1 MKRFANILISIASL
15 FTLAVAFTACDDNK
29 IDDENPLPG
38 GSTAKKVTF
47 TATAGDITRTYL
59 EQDGELFHTKWVGDE
74 TLCVE
79 AADDKNTFSETKFY
93 FSNTK
98 SKPNTFTCSAEGIGA
113 VIGAKVKIT
122 YAKDIASG
130 TAAVD
135 SSAGSYGMVLSA
147 ITTLEQDAEVKL
159 NAECA
164 VLLYSSAAEVT
175 FTADGDLFCEAGT
188 PKKSITAKA
197 GNSMFVA
204 IAATADAATTY
215 MLSYTVK
222 GTESEPMTITPGYGK
237 IYDLGALTQEEATP
251 ENPTPDDPTP
261 APASTIYFVPNS
273 GWMADGAWFA
283 AYYWNDGGNAAVKLA
298 DENADGIYECT
309 VPEGMSNVLFCRMNP
324 AYTEFSW
331 NNETEGDHVWNQTVD
346 TVVGAEPANYFY
358 ITGWDTGEWHEAG
371 YVVPE
376 APTAQV
382 YLVPNSSWNADG
394 AWFAAYYWS
403 DSASGSVKLTDA
415 DSDGI
420 YEGQLPVGMSNVLF
434 CRMNPAY
441 PNFSWNNDTEGDH
454 VWNQTQDTTVGV
466 APANYFYIT
475 GWDTGEWHEA
485 GYIVPDTPVGPSTP
499 AGSFALAGTFNGWG
513 DIVME
518 NNNGIHSAKG
528 VGMEA
533 YAEFKVKDA
542 ASWDTNF
549 GVASVAY
556 MNPNHHI
563 AVAQGG
569 DNIAITEAGTYDV
582 YFDHANLKIYVVT
595 AGTDYTTAPLQTVNG
610 KEPEIV
616 APEVTE
622 NVVYF
627 KPNNTWNGS
636 GARFS
641 AYLWNDSGNTWVS
654 AVDADSDGIYEIY
667 IPDGYGTNIIF
678 CRMKSGTTANSWTNK
693 QYQTVD
699 LVIPTDGKN
708 LFTLNEGGEKISGV
722 WSTK

>member
-1 MKRFANILISIASL
+1 
-15 FTLAVAFTACDDNK
+15 
-29 IDDENPLPG
+29 
-38 GSTAKKVTF
+38 
-47 TATAGDITRTYL
+47 
-59 EQDGELFHTKWVGDE
+59 
-74 TLCVE
+74 
-79 AADDKNTFSETKFY
+79 
-93 FSNTK
+93 
-98 SKPNTFTCSAEGIGA
+98 
-113 VIGAKVKIT
+113 
-122 YAKDIASG
+122 
-130 TAAVD
+130 
-135 SSAGSYGMVLSA
+135 
-147 ITTLEQDAEVKL
+147 
-159 NAECA
+159 
-164 VLLYSSAAEVT
+164 
-175 FTADGDLFCEAGT
+175 
-188 PKKSITAKA
+188 
-197 GNSMFVA
+197 
-204 IAATADAATTY
+204 
-215 MLSYTVK
+215 
-222 GTESEPMTITPGYGK
+222 
-237 IYDLGALTQEEATP
+237 
-251 ENPTPDDPTP
+251 
-261 APASTIYFVPNS
+261 
-273 GWMADGAWFA
+273 
-283 AYYWNDGGNAAVKLA
+283 
-298 DENADGIYECT
+298 
-309 VPEGMSNVLFCRMNP
+309 
-324 AYTEFSW
+324 
-331 NNETEGDHVWNQTVD
+331 
-346 TVVGAEPANYFY
+346 
-358 ITGWDTGEWHEAG
+358 
-371 YVVPE
+371 
-376 APTAQV
+376 
-382 YLVPNSSWNADG
+382 
-394 AWFAAYYWS
+394 
-403 DSASGSVKLTDA
+403 
-415 DSDGI
+415 
-420 YEGQLPVGMSNVLF
+420 
-434 CRMNPAY
+434 
-441 PNFSWNNDTEGDH
+441 
-454 VWNQTQDTTVGV
+454 
-466 APANYFYIT
+466 
-475 GWDTGEWHEA
+475 
-485 GYIVPDTPVGPSTP
+485 
-499 AGSFALAGTFNGWG
+499 
-513 DIVME
+513 ME

-708 LFTLNEGGEKISGV
+708 LFTLNEGGEKISGT

>member
-38 GSTAKKVTF
+38 VATKVSF
-47 TATAGDITRTYL
+47 VATAGDITRTYL

-79 AADDKNTFSETKFY
+79 AADDKSSFGETKFY
-93 FSNTK
+93 FTNTK
-98 SKPNTFTCSAEGIGA
+98 SKPNTFTCSAEGVGV
-113 VIGAKVKIT
+113 VIGKRVKIT
-122 YAKDIASG
+122 YAKDIANG
-130 TAAVD
+130 AAVVD
-135 SSAGSYGMVLSA
+135 SSAGTYGMKLS
-147 ITTLEQDAEVKL
+147 ITTTLEDKAEVKL
-159 NAECA
+159 IPECA
-164 VLLYSSAAEVT
+164 VLLYSSAVDVT
-175 FTADGDLFCEAGT
+175 FTADGNLFCEAGVA
-188 PKKSITAKA
+188 KKSIVAKG
-197 GNSMFVA
+197 GNTMFVA
-204 IAATADAATTY
+204 IAATADAATSY
-215 MLSYTVK
+215 KLSYTVN
-222 GTESEPMTITPGYGK
+222 GTESEPMTLNPAYGK
-237 IYDLGALTQEEATP
+237 IYDLGALTSEEVAP

-283 AYYWNDGGNAAVKLA
+283 AYYWNDSSNTAVKLA
-298 DENADGIYECT
+298 DENADGIYECA
-309 VPEGMSNVLFCRMNP
+309 VPEGMPNVLFCRMNP

-331 NNETEGDHVWNQTVD
+331 NNETEGDHVWNQTID
-346 TVVGAEPANYFY
+346 TVVGAEPANYYY

-382 YLVPNSSWNADG
+382 YLVPNDSWKADG

-403 DSASGSVKLTDA
+403 DSASGSVKLTDS

-420 YEGQLPVGMSNVLF
+420 YEGQLPVGMPNVLF

-441 PNFSWNNDTEGDH
+441 PNFGWNSDTENDH

-466 APANYFYIT
+466 APANYYYIT

-485 GYIVPDTPVGPSTP
+485 GYTVTPGAPSTP

-513 DIVME
+513 DLVMT
-518 NNNGIHSAKG
+518 NDNGIHSVKG

-533 YAEFKVKDA
+533 YAELKVKDA

-556 MNPNHHI
+556 MNPNHHV

-582 YFDHANLKIYVVT
+582 YFDHANLKLYVVT

-678 CRMKSGTTANSWTNK
+678 CRMKNGTTANSWTNK

-708 LFTLNEGGEKISGV
+708 LFTLNEGGEKISGT